1 MPANLEQVEKVVR
14 TTLNWNSALDQI
26 VDKLTKWAITT
37 IKLMPNLVMGVIL
50 IIIFWFLSAYA
61 ARLANR
67 LILRFTGYRHIARL
81 MARITTLAVFT
92 LGIILALD
100 ALNLDKAV
108 GSMLAGIGILGVAL
122 GFAAKDLFADFI
134 AGIVLH
140 FEHPFH
146 LGDRVQT
153 LQKSATPSGWKS
165 EEILG
170 YIDSIQWRATII
182 RGRRGERY
190 TIPNSAILSNPIVNY
205 YISGNR
211 RVDLYVGIDYTPD
224 LQQVEDLALEAVR
237 ALDPPSRNP
246 DRPVEFFYEEVKDTT
261 IIFRIRFWT
270 DDPDQMVF
278 LTARSEAIKAIT
290 EAFKAQVIIMPSAV
304 VTLDFGITG
313 GSSLRDQ
320 LEGVKL
326 PLPMPEAEQAGKN
339 ESAKAQEEPG
349 EKGESSKNGLK
360 KNHREQGNRGK

>member
-1 MPANLEQVEKVVR
+1 MPANLEQVVS
-14 TTLNWNSALDQI
+14 TTLNLNNVLGQ
-26 VDKLTKWAITT
+26 VLDKLTKWAVTT
-37 IKLMPNLVMGVIL
+37 IKLLPNLLVGVIL

-67 LILRFTGYRHIARL
+67 IILRFTGYSHIARL

-108 GSMLAGIGILGVAL
+108 ASMLAGIGIAGVAL
-122 GFAAKDLFADFI
+122 GFAAKDLFSDFI

-140 FEHPFH
+140 FEHPFR
-146 LGDRVQT
+146 LGDRIQT

-165 EEILG
+165 GEILG
-170 YIDSIQWRATII
+170 YVDSIKWRATII

-190 TIPNSAILSNPIVNY
+190 TIPNKDILNNPIINY

-211 RVDLYVGIDYTPD
+211 RIDLYIGIDYTPD
-224 LQQVEDLALEAVR
+224 LQQVEELALEALR
-237 ALDPPSRNP
+237 ALDPPLRNP
-246 DRPVEFFYEEVKDTT
+246 DRPVEFFYEEVKETT

-270 DDPDQMVF
+270 DDTDQMVF
-278 LTARSEAIKAIT
+278 LKARSEAIKAIN

-313 GSSLRDQ
+313 GSSLKEQ
-320 LEGVKL
+320 LEGVKFSL
-326 PLPMPEAEQAGKN
+326 PKPEEEKAGKN
-339 ESAKAQEEPG
+339 EDAEVEKEPG
-349 EKGESSKNGLK
+349 ETGGAAV
-360 KNHREQGNRGK
+360 

>member
-1 MPANLEQVEKVVR
+1 MPANLEQVGKVVT
-14 TTLNWNSALDQI
+14 TTLNLDSVLGQV
-26 VDKLTKWAITT
+26 VDKLTKWAVTT
-37 IKLMPNLVMGVIL
+37 IKLLPNLLAGVLL

-67 LILRFTGYRHIARL
+67 IILRFTGYRHIARL
-81 MARITTLAVFT
+81 MARVTTLAVFT

-108 GSMLAGIGILGVAL
+108 ASMLAGIGIVGIAL

-140 FEHPFH
+140 FEHPFR

-153 LQKSATPSGWKS
+153 LVKSATPSGWKS

-190 TIPNSAILSNPIVNY
+190 TIPNSDILSNPIVNY
-205 YISGNR
+205 YISGDR
-211 RVDLYVGIDYTPD
+211 RIDLYVGIDYTPD

-237 ALDPPSRNP
+237 PLDPPLRNP
-246 DRPVEFFYEEVKDTT
+246 NRPVEFFYEEIKDTT
-261 IIFRIRFWT
+261 VIFRIRFWT
-270 DDPDQMVF
+270 DDPDQVVF
-278 LTARSEAIKAIT
+278 LKARSEAIKAIN

-313 GSSLRDQ
+313 GSSLREQ
-320 LEGVKL
+320 LEGGKFS
-326 PLPMPEAEQAGKN
+326 LPMPEAEKAGGK
-339 ESAKAQEEPG
+339 ESAKTQKKPG
-349 EKGESSKNGLK
+349 EKDESSKTGEK
-360 KNHREQGNRGK
+360 KNNSDQDRGE